1 MPLAPFEIEGEGA
14 NINVV
19 RDNCEVDCGG
29 KGRISQRD
37 RTNPGSSCPITSR
50 PLHKY
55 VAASLTPSP
64 ICRIRGGEGSINV
77 KPRRELWLPRQFSMN
92 RTFSVG
98 EIQLSKPTLLLL
110 LLFFFP
116 PSRILHSSF
125 DNYQMCRYTLPPFF
139 SNIVTF
145 ELELFRISWRQQLN
159 FQLRKDS

>member
-1 MPLAPFEIEGEGA
+1 MKMCIVRRGGILMILILPPIAGKYFVFSEKFPSQEYRGFRSNGSLWRKRACPPACPSESKERA

-64 ICRIRGGEGSINV
+64 ICRIRGGEGGALTS
-77 KPRRELWLPRQFSMN
+77 N
-92 RTFSVG
+92 RDGNYGSPV
-98 EIQLSKPTLLLL
+98 
-110 LLFFFP
+110 
-116 PSRILHSSF
+116 SS
-125 DNYQMCRYTLPPFF
+125 Q
-139 SNIVTF
+139 
-145 ELELFRISWRQQLN
+145 
-159 FQLRKDS
+159 